1 MMNVERLRIHK
12 HGTRMAAYG
21 WKHKDPLVTDK
32 RVHVFASSE
41 QKFSPDTWLAE
52 MQ

>member
-21 WKHKDPLVTDK
+21 WKGRDLLVTSK
-32 RVHVFASSE
+32 RFHVCAGSE
-41 QKFSPDTWLAE
+41 QKFSPDT
-52 MQ
+52 